1 MSLTLLLLFTL
12 QVAAGS
18 QVACDV
24 RLLLFWA
31 VDGETRTKTTVKS
44 NVAHCKQAFGQ
55 QCCDVFLNL
64 YAGEP
69 RTWGE
74 DWMKENTIGHVN
86 SPGYKFNFL
95 KQAYLQQKEK
105 KTWQDYHFLWVLD
118 SDIDF
123 SGVNLTKFI
132 DFSQRAGTPIVG
144 PTFKG
149 GGWSSMLETA
159 QGQEG
164 FGSLL
169 EMGEGQNLISA
180 LNNLARPNS
189 LCDVRHTDFVELTAP
204 LLRPEVLPLIFED
217 CRRCVHPHSDWGLDM
232 LWCELAK
239 KAQKNATRAAGCA
252 LVDATPVVHLNWKTA
267 KVTNEFFVA
276 LHDLNARYRRL
287 WSKFKAFDCLVLEPA
302 QAVNAFEV
310 LLADGRVLLKA
321 EDVHR
326 A

>member
-1 MSLTLLLLFTL
+1 MSLILLLLFTL

-31 VDGETRTKTTVKS
+31 VDGENRTKTTVKK
-44 NVAHCKQAFGQ
+44 NVEHCKQSFGQ
-55 QCCDVFLNL
+55 QCCDVFMSFH
-64 YAGEP
+64 AGEP
-69 RTWGE
+69 KTWGE
-74 DWMKENTIGHVN
+74 EWMKENVMGHIT

-105 KTWQDYHFLWVLD
+105 KTWQDYNFLWVLD

-123 SGVNLTKFI
+123 SGVNLTKLI

-149 GGWSSMLETA
+149 GGWTALLET
-159 QGQEG
+159 
-164 FGSLL
+164 
-169 EMGEGQNLISA
+169 GEGQGLISG
-180 LNNLARPNS
+180 LNNLAQPNS

-232 LWCELAK
+232 LWCELARK
-239 KAQKNATRAAGCA
+239 GLKNANATRGAGCA

-267 KVTNEFFVA
+267 KVTNEFYAA
-276 LHDLNARYRRL
+276 LKDLNGRYRRL

-302 QAVNAFEV
+302 HSVNAFQV
-310 LLADGRVLLKA
+310 LLADGRVLLK
-321 EDVHR
+321 DGHR